1 MPVKVL
7 IVDDHPIVRHGLQ
20 NLLET
25 DPTIEVVGEAGD
37 GISGLDMVYRVKPDV
52 LIVDLMMPGLN
63 GMDIIKQAI
72 KNLPKLRIIVL
83 SMQSADS
90 YVVEALQSGAAGY
103 ILKDTAPGELI
114 QAIHTVIK
122 GERYISPSLSQRVLN
137 ASFGKK
143 VVIDPYETLTP
154 REREILHLVVDGI
167 SNPQIAIKLF
177 LSPRTV
183 ELHRSRM
190 MKKLDL
196 HNQTDIFR
204 YALARGILPSDS

>member
-7 IVDDHPIVRHGLQ
+7 VVDDHPIVRHGLH

-25 DPTIEVVGEAGD
+25 DPSISIVGEAGD
-37 GISGLDMVYRVKPDV
+37 GISGLEMVYRVKPDV

-63 GMDIIKQAI
+63 GIDIIKQAI
-72 KNLPKLRIIVL
+72 KNLPRLRIIVL

-103 ILKDTAPGELI
+103 ILKNTAPGELI

-143 VVIDPYETLTP
+143 VVIDPYETLT
-154 REREILHLVVDGI
+154 
-167 SNPQIAIKLF
+167 
-177 LSPRTV
+177 
-183 ELHRSRM
+183 
-190 MKKLDL
+190 
-196 HNQTDIFR
+196 
-204 YALARGILPSDS
+204 